1 MLRLKITTKIHMTF
15 KLGILA
21 SGNGTDLDAIYDE
34 MDAGKLPGVEI
45 VAVLSDR
52 EDSLVLEK
60 AGARGLRAV
69 WVDPRDEAGEL
80 KLREEY
86 DQELVNQMGSVDL
99 VCLVGYMRIL
109 SSVFIRAYSPR
120 HILNVHPS
128 LLPKYGGNGWYGMK
142 VHEAVIANGDTE
154 SGMTI
159 HFVDFGVDSGPMVLQ
174 EKVPV
179 TSEDSP
185 ETLRDKVQA
194 VEQKAY
200 PEAIR
205 LIQRERS
212 SSSMN

>member
-1 MLRLKITTKIHMTF
+1 MRALNKLPMTF

-21 SGNGTDLDAIYDE
+21 SGNGTDLDAIYEE
-34 MDAGKLPGVEI
+34 MAMGKMPDVEI

-52 EDSLVLEK
+52 EDSPVLGK
-60 AGARGLRAV
+60 ARSRGLRAV

-179 TSEDSP
+179 TSEDTP

-205 LIQRERS
+205 RIVSERLV
-212 SSSMN
+212 

>member
-1 MLRLKITTKIHMTF
+1 MTF

-21 SGNGTDLDAIYDE
+21 SGNGTDLDAIYQE
-34 MDAGKLPGVEI
+34 MDSGKLPDVEI

-52 EDSLVLEK
+52 EDAPVLKK
-60 AGARGLRAV
+60 ARARGLRAE
-69 WVDPRDEAGEL
+69 WVNPRDEAGEL

-86 DQELVNQMGSVDL
+86 DQELVNLMGPVDL

-120 HILNVHPS
+120 HIINVHPS

-142 VHEAVIANGDTE
+142 VHEAVIANGDSE

-179 TSEDSP
+179 TSEDTP
-185 ETLRDKVQA
+185 ETLKEKVQR
-194 VEQKAY
+194 VEQRAY

-205 LIQRERS
+205 LIQGERTANLS
-212 SSSMN
+212 A

>member
-1 MLRLKITTKIHMTF
+1 M
-15 KLGILA
+15 
-21 SGNGTDLDAIYDE
+21 
-34 MDAGKLPGVEI
+34 PGVEI
-45 VAVLSDR
+45 TVVLSDR
-52 EDSLVLEK
+52 EDAPVLEK
-60 AGARGLRAV
+60 ARARGLRAV
-69 WVDPRDEAGEL
+69 WVDPRGEDGEL

-86 DQELVNQMGSVDL
+86 DQELVNQMGTVDL

-174 EKVPV
+174 EKVAV
-179 TSEDSP
+179 TSEDTP
-185 ETLRDKVQA
+185 ETLRDKVQV
-194 VEQKAY
+194 VEQLAY

-205 LIQRERS
+205 LIQKERTANLS
-212 SSSMN
+212 A

>member
-1 MLRLKITTKIHMTF
+1 MSF

-21 SGNGTDLDAIYDE
+21 SGNGTDLDAIYKE
-34 MDAGKLPGVEI
+34 MDEGRLNDIEI
-45 VAVLSDR
+45 VAVLSDKQ
-52 EDSLVLEK
+52 DAPVLEK
-60 AGARGLRAV
+60 ARARGLKAV
-69 WVDPRDEAGEL
+69 WVNPRGEDGEM

-86 DQELVNQMGSVDL
+86 DQELVNALGPVDL

-120 HILNVHPS
+120 HIINVHPS

-142 VHEAVIANGDTE
+142 VHEAVIAAGESE

-174 EKVPV
+174 MKVPV
-179 TSEDSP
+179 DSEDTP
-185 ETLRDKVQA
+185 ETLRSKVLE
-194 VEQKAY
+194 VEKQAY

-205 LIQRERS
+205 LIQAERS
-212 SSSMN
+212 INLNA

>member
-1 MLRLKITTKIHMTF
+1 MTF

-21 SGNGTDLDAIYDE
+21 SGNGTDLDAIYQE
-34 MDAGKLPGVEI
+34 MDAGKMPGIEI
-45 VAVLSDR
+45 AVVLSDK
-52 EDSLVLEK
+52 EDAPVLEK
-60 AGARGLRAV
+60 ARARGLRAV
-69 WVDPRDEAGEL
+69 WVDPRGEDGEL

-86 DQELVNQMGSVDL
+86 DQELMNLMGAVDL

-142 VHEAVIANGDTE
+142 VHETVLMNGDTE

-179 TSEDSP
+179 TSEDTP

-205 LIQRERS
+205 LIQKERTV
-212 SSSMN
+212 NLTA

>member
-1 MLRLKITTKIHMTF
+1 MTF

-21 SGNGTDLDAIYDE
+21 SGNGTDLDAIYQE
-34 MDAGKLPGVEI
+34 MDAGKMPGIEI
-45 VAVLSDR
+45 AVVLSDK
-52 EDSLVLEK
+52 ENAPVLEK
-60 AGARGLRAV
+60 ARARGLRAV
-69 WVDPRDEAGEL
+69 WVDPRGEDGEL

-86 DQELVNQMGSVDL
+86 DQELMNLMGAVDL

-142 VHEAVIANGDTE
+142 VHETVLMNGDTE

-179 TSEDSP
+179 TSEDTP

-205 LIQRERS
+205 LIQKERTV
-212 SSSMN
+212 NLTA